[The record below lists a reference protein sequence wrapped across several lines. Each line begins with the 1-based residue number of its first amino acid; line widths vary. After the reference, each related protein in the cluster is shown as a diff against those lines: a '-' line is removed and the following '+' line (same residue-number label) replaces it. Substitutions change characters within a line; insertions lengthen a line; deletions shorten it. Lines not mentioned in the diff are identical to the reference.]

1 MEQKD
6 FPNSFIRIDFFY
18 YNINNLVKMKATFIT
33 ILKGSQFTSI
43 LVREDKKVLMN
54 FGDENFFEFETLN
67 KVKGLSDNKKYK
79 QWIESKK
86 FKKDWA
92 ETMKV
97 INTNDYE
104 GIIQKFIKDFK
115 TDRGNRI
122 IRNDVEID
130 PNKKMEDIQYEYK
143 R

>member
-1 MEQKD
+1 
-6 FPNSFIRIDFFY
+6 
-18 YNINNLVKMKATFIT
+18 MKATFIT